1 MNINEDKFLNKSA
14 KEIVDDMLSQ
24 HKTPSDALAHTN
36 ELLNDD
42 GLSDKTKEEL
52 KKAANMLQDKTNEK
66 ELNEGKWL
74 SAIKSM
80 FNPQPKPGY
89 TVELVCYPPFKKE
102 PEVIKL
108 DNIQS
113 LDDPQVDEAYKSIRR
128 LHPKSQIRLYSK
140 LGNKTFYENSSAEYQ
155 IKAYDKESNRVD
167 SFNAGT
173 LPQAMAMCEK
183 MWNANDA
190 KYKSIEVIHDND
202 VVTTY
207 NGLEEGFTMDMGAPD
222 PDDSNSDKKDKNQ
235 NNEEPQVN
243 PDDPVTT
250 IKDKDGND
258 VNVSISQDAQTVSI
272 DGQPIEKNTFDQAIE
287 DLKKQAD
294 EINKKAKEKDQ
305 NPEDTEDQDQKNDND
320 QTEENPE
327 KEQDQKDDQTN
338 DSSEQNDTEDITPE
352 EDEYSDEDFYSDT
365 ENLGKKGQFQLNKDM
380 SAYDADIEKQNQ
392 AKAYADELK
401 KQQDDI
407 AAEREM
413 RDFDIQQEREKRDA
427 DLAADR
433 NKETKRKSY
442 KDQGGKSLLNKILTS
457 DTARNLAAAG
467 AGAALGFAPSN
478 ELTKPYTDHG
488 IDRIDAYNKET
499 QRMNKAKHDYDLK
512 ADRNKEIDK
521 AADERLKA
529 KRAKEDQMRQN
540 KNSAVA
546 YKRQDDTQRTID
558 QKLQRQN
565 LQKQLTRKYANT
577 SGMTRADD
585 IERDAQLAAQRKAA
599 RDAAMNKQTTVKKS
613 KASQYNKNARDAINA
628 KLNKKKSESLNEA
641 ELQHSW
647 VDTHNDI
654 ANIDEFLELARNG
667 IHPGL
672 ADTRR
677 PKFHNIFANRES
689 DKYVEIDDQPA
700 EILVVLDG
708 VEQIK
713 HPTTGEPVNV
723 AIIKEKVPVSINPE
737 TGSFTYKDGERHEIT
752 FNQFKKLINDDT
764 VGTPTNAETLQGFE
778 KSHPDDPEIVYE
790 LYSQAKENM
799 DSMYPS
805 WEKAYWDE
813 YDLENYN
820 AVERGKIYLRWK
832 EAQEDRA
839 FQDGHELT
847 ADEVKRE
854 FALPKL
860 QSKLQQLSSFAGK
873 SDQQAIDSLLKQ
885 LPENKANEL
894 LDKVNDALEDCY
906 GLNLIDAEKKIGEF
920 MSTTPAVLACENII
934 DKLTGNTLQKLED
947 SIPFDKKDEFE
958 SKKAALL
965 DKYIKKAT
973 LHGVT
978 RAITD
983 PRIMSRRN
991 EIIKDLDDLRKEYG
1005 ISKWGMDVNQ
1015 VKQKAADLM
1024 KAYLNP
1030 KKPIQKSDDE
1040 LIRDFG
1046 KSSEDFENWK
1056 KDNISSYESVGFV
1069 DKDGK
1074 LLDPVENNY
1083 TASDAKA
1090 VKEFIDKKKSFESKE
1105 YKEKL
1110 KKAKEEYDQLDKEVS
1125 ELIGGRAG
1133 IDVTPKRIRLMTLR
1147 AELINNYK
1155 TGDIDNTYLTSDGKL
1170 NKEKILDTLNNSPYS
1185 NEKFTAEDV
1194 DDLQKYLDFDKAK
1207 SKWEDLREKDRNKQN
1222 ILNNVYVDVITD
1234 GNIESRENL
1243 IDRILHGD
1251 IKIVDNAKYNT
1262 TLDKRNYIYY
1272 LRDINKPVE
1281 EPEEKPEYVPAWEE
1295 IVNNS
1300 FFNSNND
1307 AENGIG
1313 ILDRIDRSLKAYKD
1327 VDTKGIRLSGKYHK
1341 LLDNILDQLKA
1352 QYPEGNEEEV
1362 GDVIKSWYN
1371 DILKPEIAKDSSV
1384 GQKLKNYVVTDQIGD
1399 SSEE

>member
-74 SAIKSM
+74 STIKSM

-113 LDDPQVDEAYKSIRR
+113 LDDPKVDEAYKYIRH
-128 LHPKSQIRLYSK
+128 LHPKSPIRLYSE

-183 MWNANDA
+183 MWNTNDA
-190 KYKSIEVIHDND
+190 KYKSIEVIHDNN
-202 VVTTY
+202 VITTY
-207 NGLEEGFTMDMGAPD
+207 NGLEEGFTMDMSAPD
-222 PDDSNSDKKDKNQ
+222 PDNDNDKNQ

-243 PDDPVTT
+243 PNDPVMT

-258 VNVSISQDAQTVSI
+258 VNVSMSQDAQTVSI

-305 NPEDTEDQDQKNDND
+305 NDQQQEEPEEDQEQSDQQDQNKDKQNPEDQDQNN
-320 QTEENPE
+320 
-327 KEQDQKDDQTN
+327 DQTN
-338 DSSEQNDTEDITPE
+338 DSSEQNDTEDTTSE

-380 SAYDADIEKQNQ
+380 NAYDADIERQNQ
-392 AKAYADELK
+392 VKAYEDELK

-478 ELTKPYTDHG
+478 ELTKPYTDHA

-540 KNSAVA
+540 KSSAVA
-546 YKRQDDTQRTID
+546 YKRQDDTQRAID

-577 SGMTRADD
+577 PGMTRADD
-585 IERDAQLAAQRKAA
+585 IARDAQLAAQRKAA
-599 RDAAMNKQTTVKKS
+599 RDAAMNKQAAAKKS
-613 KASQYNKNARDAINA
+613 KTSQYNKNAKDTINA

-647 VDTHNDI
+647 VNTYKDV

-677 PKFHNIFANRES
+677 PKFHNIFANKES
-689 DKYVEIDDQPA
+689 DKYVEIDGQPA

-764 VGTPTNAETLQGFE
+764 VGTPTNAETLQSFE

-799 DSMYPS
+799 DNMYPS

-860 QSKLQQLSSFAGK
+860 QSKLQQLSGFVGK

-894 LDKVNDALEDCY
+894 LDKVNDTLEDCY
-906 GLNLIDAEKKIGEF
+906 GLNLIDAEKKIDEF

-947 SIPFDKKDEFE
+947 SISSDKKDEFE

-973 LHGVT
+973 LRGVT

-983 PRIMSRRN
+983 PRIMSRKN
-991 EIIKDLDDLRKEYG
+991 EIVKDLDDLRKEYG

-1015 VKQKAADLM
+1015 VKQSINNGPVYKQFDGM
-1024 KAYLNP
+1024 
-1030 KKPIQKSDDE
+1030 KPIYPLPSEETNPDEKEKTIKIKQELDALKTNNYQLKSEVDKLEYQYMHGLISKDDV
-1040 LIRDFG
+1040 
-1046 KSSEDFENWK
+1046 WK
-1056 KDNISSYESVGFV
+1056 KM
-1069 DKDGK
+1069 
-1074 LLDPVENNY
+1074 
-1083 TASDAKA
+1083 
-1090 VKEFIDKKKSFESKE
+1090 KE
-1105 YKEKL
+1105 L
-1110 KKAKEEYDQLDKEVS
+1110 
-1125 ELIGGRAG
+1125 
-1133 IDVTPKRIRLMTLR
+1133 
-1147 AELINNYK
+1147 
-1155 TGDIDNTYLTSDGKL
+1155 
-1170 NKEKILDTLNNSPYS
+1170 S
-1185 NEKFTAEDV
+1185 N
-1194 DDLQKYLDFDKAK
+1194 
-1207 SKWEDLREKDRNKQN
+1207 
-1222 ILNNVYVDVITD
+1222 
-1234 GNIESRENL
+1234 
-1243 IDRILHGD
+1243 
-1251 IKIVDNAKYNT
+1251 
-1262 TLDKRNYIYY
+1262 
-1272 LRDINKPVE
+1272 
-1281 EPEEKPEYVPAWEE
+1281 PEEDNSWEST
-1295 IVNNS
+1295 VNSS
-1300 FFNSNND
+1300 FFNNTND

-1384 GQKLKNYVVTDQIGD
+1384 GQKLKNYVVTDQVGD

>member
-74 SAIKSM
+74 SRIKSM

-113 LDDPQVDEAYKSIRR
+113 LDDPKVDEAYKYIRH
-128 LHPKSQIRLYSK
+128 LHPKSPIRLYSE

-190 KYKSIEVIHDND
+190 KYKSIEVIHDNN

-207 NGLEEGFTMDMGAPD
+207 NGLEEGFTMDMSAPD
-222 PDDSNSDKKDKNQ
+222 PDDNNDKNQ

-243 PDDPVTT
+243 PNDPVTT

-258 VNVSISQDAQTVSI
+258 VNVSMSQDAQIVSI
-272 DGQPIEKNTFDQAIE
+272 DGQPIEKNAFDQAIE
-287 DLKKQAD
+287 DLKKQVD

-305 NPEDTEDQDQKNDND
+305 NNQQEEPEEDQEQNDQQDQNKNTD

-327 KEQDQKDDQTN
+327 KDQDQKDNQAN
-338 DSSEQNDTEDITPE
+338 DSSEQNDTEDTTPE

-380 SAYDADIEKQNQ
+380 SAYDADIERQNQ

-478 ELTKPYTDHG
+478 ELTKPYTDHA

-546 YKRQDDTQRTID
+546 YKRQDDTQRAID

-577 SGMTRADD
+577 PGMTRADD
-585 IERDAQLAAQRKAA
+585 IKRDAQLAAQRKAA
-599 RDAAMNKQTTVKKS
+599 RDAAMNKQTAAKKS
-613 KASQYNKNARDAINA
+613 KASQYNKNARDTINA
-628 KLNKKKSESLNEA
+628 KLNKKKSESLSEA

-647 VDTHNDI
+647 VDTHKDI

-677 PKFHNIFANRES
+677 PKFHNIFANNES
-689 DKYVEIDDQPA
+689 DKYVEIDGQPA

-723 AIIKEKVPVSINPE
+723 AVIKEKVPVSINPE

-752 FNQFKKLINDDT
+752 FNQFKKLINDNT

-790 LYSQAKENM
+790 LYSQVKENM

-820 AVERGKIYLRWK
+820 AIERGKIYLRWK

-860 QSKLQQLSSFAGK
+860 QSKLQQLSGFAGK

-894 LDKVNDALEDCY
+894 LDKVNDTLEDCY
-906 GLNLIDAEKKIGEF
+906 GLNLIDAKKKIDEF

-947 SIPFDKKDEFE
+947 NIPSDKKDEFE
-958 SKKAALL
+958 NKKAALL
-965 DKYIKKAT
+965 NKYIKKTT
-973 LHGVT
+973 LYGVT

-983 PRIMSRRN
+983 PRIMSRKN
-991 EIIKDLDDLRKEYG
+991 EIMKDLDDLRKEYG

-1015 VKQKAADLM
+1015 IKHTHE
-1024 KAYLNP
+1024 P
-1030 KKPIQKSDDE
+1030 SD
-1040 LIRDFG
+1040 
-1046 KSSEDFENWK
+1046 KSSSNDIKSEYSYSPEEIEYVKRELDALKTNNYQLKSEIEKLEYQFEQGLISKEDVFAKMKELVNH
-1056 KDNISSYESVGFV
+1056 KDNS
-1069 DKDGK
+1069 
-1074 LLDPVENNY
+1074 
-1083 TASDAKA
+1083 
-1090 VKEFIDKKKSFESKE
+1090 
-1105 YKEKL
+1105 
-1110 KKAKEEYDQLDKEVS
+1110 
-1125 ELIGGRAG
+1125 
-1133 IDVTPKRIRLMTLR
+1133 
-1147 AELINNYK
+1147 
-1155 TGDIDNTYLTSDGKL
+1155 
-1170 NKEKILDTLNNSPYS
+1170 
-1185 NEKFTAEDV
+1185 
-1194 DDLQKYLDFDKAK
+1194 
-1207 SKWEDLREKDRNKQN
+1207 WEDT
-1222 ILNNVYVDVITD
+1222 V
-1234 GNIESRENL
+1234 
-1243 IDRILHGD
+1243 
-1251 IKIVDNAKYNT
+1251 NASFS
-1262 TLDKRNYIYY
+1262 
-1272 LRDINKPVE
+1272 
-1281 EPEEKPEYVPAWEE
+1281 
-1295 IVNNS
+1295 NS
-1300 FFNSNND
+1300 KND

-1362 GDVIKSWYN
+1362 GNVIKSWYN